1 MNLPFLF
8 AFHINPDVNCHVTVP
23 TAAAINTLC
32 TCAPS
37 VLVRC
42 LLIWSHTI
50 CQLLFLQ
57 HRKLG
62 SNGNLQL
69 ARILKVQLNR
79 WAIKCGVCTTT
90 LGGDGYS
97 LGSDLMG
104 VFSLVWLAQGQWRV
118 DLLVNLDGWFVILL
132 SDFCF
137 RVPGY
142 RFTLAQL
149 VCFVLVARGRDLNVT
164 ISSLNS
170 INHVFSRAK
179 V

>member
-1 MNLPFLF
+1 MESSSYVSNLCAHASFFLRRPLSFVKFLNKFHVLMNLPFLF

-42 LLIWSHTI
+42 VLIWSHTI
-50 CQLLFLQ
+50 CRLLFLQ

-104 VFSLVWLAQGQWRV
+104 VFSLVWLALGQGHV
-118 DLLVNLDGWFVILL
+118 DLLVYLDGWFVILL
-132 SDFCF
+132 RKNTHQVWS
-137 RVPGY
+137 
-142 RFTLAQL
+142 
-149 VCFVLVARGRDLNVT
+149 
-164 ISSLNS
+164 
-170 INHVFSRAK
+170 
-179 V
+179 